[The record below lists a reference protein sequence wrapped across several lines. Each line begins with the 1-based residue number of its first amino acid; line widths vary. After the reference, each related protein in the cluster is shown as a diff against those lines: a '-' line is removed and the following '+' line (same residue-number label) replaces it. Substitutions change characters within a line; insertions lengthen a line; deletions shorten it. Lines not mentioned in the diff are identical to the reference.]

1 MRKVKA
7 AAAREATDAKR
18 RKEAEEGQLN
28 PMRRHSRAVRSTSR
42 SRGRRAVH
50 GARRARRRSNVA
62 QADADPGINLRA
74 RSPLPSTHATP
85 ASKEAASGR
94 RLTSTPVGLLNTATR
109 RASFVPRPSQQAVQ
123 PIFSTVKARRAARA
137 GRRQSTFV
145 MSVNPLV
152 QHPKQSSVAAAAA
165 AGSRA
170 RGAALRGR
178 RQRRPAAHGY
188 PVLDS
193 HGVAEPGVH
202 IGAQP
207 RGDTGTVTDPH
218 S

>member
-1 MRKVKA
+1 MVSIMRKVKA
-7 AAAREATDAKR
+7 AAAREATDAQR

-62 QADADPGINLRA
+62 QAGADPGINLRA
-74 RSPLPSTHATP
+74 RAPHPSAHTTP
-85 ASKEAASGR
+85 ASEEAARGR
-94 RLTSTPVGLLNTATR
+94 RLSSTPVGLLNTATR
-109 RASFVPRPSQQAVQ
+109 RASFVPRSSQQAVQ
-123 PIFSTVKARRAARA
+123 PMLPIAKARRAAR
-137 GRRQSTFV
+137 RRSTVV

-152 QHPKQSSVAAAAA
+152 QHPKQSSTAAAAA

-178 RQRRPAAHGY
+178 RQRRPAALGGHAN

-202 IGAQP
+202 I
-207 RGDTGTVTDPH
+207 
-218 S
+218 